1 MLKLAGRCT
10 TITSNRIMKRPSLI
24 PTIHHIITVIRYTDR
39 MIDEVIIHIKS
50 GTGGNGA
57 ISGRREKYVPKG
69 GPDGGDGGRGGN
81 IYLEADPNVNT
92 LLAYRYRRHF
102 TAPDGRR
109 GERRL
114 RHGKDGKDITLPVPV
129 GTQVWTDDSHPRLL
143 VDLDEP
149 GQLFLA
155 ATGGRGGA
163 GNNHYATPTNR
174 FPLLAQAGEPGEELS
189 LRLELKLLADVGIIG
204 APNAGK
210 SSLISVVSAARPKV
224 ANYPFTTL
232 EPSLGMIEHRG
243 ETFVMVDIPGLIEG
257 AHEGVGLGHEFLR
270 HVERTRVLV
279 HLVDGSLDDPI
290 AQYRQI
296 NSELSQYAEDLG
308 LKPQVLAVNKLDL
321 TDVSVLRDDLHDA
334 FSEAADTDQI
344 HFISAVTREGVD
356 RLLDSVLHALQDA
369 PDPFASPPGVGPGD
383 LPVLRPAP
391 RRRRPAVSVEDDGVF
406 VVDWPSA
413 ERMAAMVN
421 PDDWTANIQFY
432 QRLIRSGVVRA
443 LEEAGI
449 SPGDTVRIGEVE
461 WQWD

>member
-1 MLKLAGRCT
+1 
-10 TITSNRIMKRPSLI
+10 
-24 PTIHHIITVIRYTDR
+24 

-50 GTGGNGA
+50 GKGGNGA

-81 IYLEADPNVNT
+81 IYLQADPNVNT
-92 LLAYRYRRHF
+92 LLAYRYKRHF
-102 TAPDGRR
+102 SAPDGRR
-109 GERRL
+109 GEGRL
-114 RHGKDGKDITLPVPV
+114 KHGKDGKDITLPVPV
-129 GTQVWTDDSHPRLL
+129 GTQVWTDGSRPRLL

-174 FPLLAQAGEPGEELS
+174 FPLLAQAGESGEELS

-210 SSLISVVSAARPKV
+210 SSLISVVSAARPKI

-232 EPSLGMIEHRG
+232 EPSLGMIERHG

-296 NSELSQYAEDLG
+296 NSELSQYAEELG
-308 LKPQVLAVNKLDL
+308 LKPQVLAINKLDL

-334 FSEAADTDQI
+334 FSEAAETDEV
-344 HFISAVTREGVD
+344 HFISAVTHEGVD
-356 RLLDSVLHALQDA
+356 RLLDAVLHALRDA
-369 PDPFASPPGVGPGD
+369 PDPLTRNVSQQTPSQTMGSDDD
-383 LPVLRPAP
+383 LPILRPEP
-391 RRRRPAVSVEDDGVF
+391 RRRRRPAVSVEDDGVF

-413 ERMAAMVN
+413 ERMAVMIDPN
-421 PDDWTANIQFY
+421 DWTANIQFY
-432 QRLIRSGVVRA
+432 NRLVRSGVVRA

-449 SPGDTVRIGEVE
+449 TPGDTVRIGQVE

>member
-1 MLKLAGRCT
+1 MAKTAK
-10 TITSNRIMKRPSLI
+10 TSLFPFPSA
-24 PTIHHIITVIRYTDR
+24 PR
-39 MIDEVIIHIKS
+39 
-50 GTGGNGA
+50 
-57 ISGRREKYVPKG
+57 SGR
-69 GPDGGDGGRGGN
+69 
-81 IYLEADPNVNT
+81 
-92 LLAYRYRRHF
+92 
-102 TAPDGRR
+102 TARA
-109 GERRL
+109 
-114 RHGKDGKDITLPVPV
+114 
-129 GTQVWTDDSHPRLL
+129 PRLL

-174 FPLLAQAGEPGEELS
+174 FPLLAQAGESGEELS

-232 EPSLGMIEHRG
+232 EPSLGMIERHG

-296 NSELSQYAEDLG
+296 NSELSQYAEELG
-308 LKPQVLAVNKLDL
+308 LKPQVLAINKLDL

-334 FSEAADTDQI
+334 FSEAADTDEV
-344 HFISAVTREGVD
+344 HFISAVTHEGVD
-356 RLLDSVLHALQDA
+356 RLLDAVLHALRDA
-369 PDPFASPPGVGPGD
+369 PDPLTRNVSQQTPSQTVGSDDD
-383 LPVLRPAP
+383 LPILRPEP
-391 RRRRPAVSVEDDGVF
+391 RRRRRPAVSVEDDGVF

-413 ERMAAMVN
+413 ERMAVMIDPN
-421 PDDWTANIQFY
+421 DWTANIQFY
-432 QRLIRSGVVRA
+432 NRLVRSGVVRA

-449 SPGDTVRIGEVE
+449 TPGDTVRIGQVE